1 MQEVTVTLSWCHCDT
16 KLWWGQR
23 GDRAVQG
30 PGRGGSKLVQGAGD
44 MSVPGW
50 WGNDPGPLP
59 GHRWWQLRYPELMCG
74 TRLQWHQAA
83 GREVTL
89 RWRRVA
95 GTDGT
100 ADVELVQGAG
110 GSARGREVTLPS
122 HKVSLACQKWCVAQ
136 GQVAELGPGRRH
148 GIRGGGHIWGQG
160 GDAEL
165 V

>member
-1 MQEVTVTLSWCHCDT
+1 MVAAAL
-16 KLWWGQR
+16 
-23 GDRAVQG
+23 
-30 PGRGGSKLVQGAGD
+30 
-44 MSVPGW
+44 
-50 WGNDPGPLP
+50 
-59 GHRWWQLRYPELMCG
+59 PELMCG

-110 GSARGREVTLPS
+110 GSAHGREVTLPS

-136 GQVAELGPGRRH
+136 GQVAELGPGRQHR
-148 GIRGGGHIWGQG
+148 IRGGGHIWGQG